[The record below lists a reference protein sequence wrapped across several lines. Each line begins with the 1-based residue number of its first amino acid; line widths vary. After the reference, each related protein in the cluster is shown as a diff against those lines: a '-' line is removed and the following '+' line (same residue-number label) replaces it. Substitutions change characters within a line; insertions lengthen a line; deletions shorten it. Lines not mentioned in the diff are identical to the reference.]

1 MASNITTASSS
12 ANTFEIQDEEA
23 NAAFLLGKRDVLLNN
38 YQSACDHLSKACERI
53 VKLRDN
59 DTAPE
64 LAEPYFY
71 YGQALLYLGLSEQ
84 QVFGSDIVK
93 DNDNDENDNENENEN
108 ENENNEA
115 EDPQGAQVEQ
125 EKTDGTTES
134 KDKDEN
140 GQTEG
145 ENEADET
152 IPDDEQVNDLERA
165 FEILQCA
172 HMIYSKVLEN
182 QSDNAHIVTRLGDIH
197 VMLADICNE
206 NGDHENALS
215 HVMKAIELQETI
227 NEQQR
232 YRLLAESYY
241 KLGLIHELIN
251 KFSDAVESFEKAIG
265 AIRQAIEKCEGDDKQ
280 TEREELQSLLPSME
294 LKRNDAKASLADR
307 HLIAQARKIV
317 AGHNSTNQINHTTTE
332 NGSSDST
339 VVKDITLNIRH
350 KRPVTELEPIDEE
363 NKKVKTD
370 DS

>member
-1 MASNITTASSS
+1 MMASSITTASTS
-12 ANTFEIQDEEA
+12 ANPFEIQDEEA
-23 NAAFLLGKRDVLLNN
+23 NSAFLLGKRDVLLNN

-71 YGQALLYLGLSEQ
+71 YGQALLYVGLSEQ

-93 DNDNDENDNENENEN
+93 DNDNDENDNDNENEN
-108 ENENNEA
+108 GEA
-115 EDPQGAQVEQ
+115 EAEGAEGEQ
-125 EKTDGTTES
+125 EKTDGATES
-134 KDKDEN
+134 KEKEEN
-140 GQTEG
+140 GPTEVD
-145 ENEADET
+145 NNADES

-182 QSDNAHIVTRLGDIH
+182 QADNAHIVTRLGDIH

-251 KFSDAVESFEKAIG
+251 KFAEAVESFDKAIA
-265 AIRQAIEKCEGDDKQ
+265 AIRQAMEKCEGDDKQ
-280 TEREELQSLLPSME
+280 SERDELESLLPSME

-307 HLIAQARKIV
+307 HLIAQARRIV
-317 AGHNSTNQINHTTTE
+317 AGHNSTNQINHATTE
-332 NGSSDST
+332 NGTSDST
-339 VVKDITLNIRH
+339 VVKDITMNIRH
-350 KRPVTELEPIDEE
+350 KRPATELEPIDEE

-370 DS
+370 ES